1 MGEIPAIPDKGT
13 GAVLTRNN
21 QAIRGPTATRL
32 NYFAARCP
40 AGGSALSASIACPAC
55 GTVNAATNTFCVN
68 CGTRL
73 GSGGPAAP
81 VVSPAGPPPASPPAS
96 PSPYVPYPA
105 PYPYYGPVPRRA
117 TFGDMPFGLFDV
129 WTKNFLPFFVVYLAL
144 GAATGALGAVVSYA
158 IFGSV
163 SVGGGFFGVPTTTL
177 PTVNFGLVV
186 LSLIATLAI
195 SVILTS
201 IVTGAMTEY
210 AVRRYRGEPMTV
222 EQAFRRGLQ
231 RFLSILGANLLLTLL
246 IFGLIT
252 LPFLLI
258 ILAFVAGV
266 SGAGSAVALLC
277 GGLIL
282 LVVLGVLALF
292 LYISL
297 VLYAPAIMMEN
308 ESAVGGLSRSWQ
320 MTKGHRWSLLGAIV
334 VTFILVLVIS
344 GAISFPLGLVGSAGG
359 PIVASFVSVVSS
371 ALVSAFVGSWIVILV
386 AVAYD
391 LLVRQPTPYFG
402 APPYMPGPAVAPP
415 PGAAQVRPPPS
426 SGPPPSG
433 PPPGP

>member
-1 MGEIPAIPDKGT
+1 M
-13 GAVLTRNN
+13 
-21 QAIRGPTATRL
+21 
-32 NYFAARCP
+32 
-40 AGGSALSASIACPAC
+40 SASIACPAC

-73 GSGGPAAP
+73 GSVVPAGPGFR
-81 VVSPAGPPPASPPAS
+81 PAGPPPAAPP
-96 PSPYVPYPA
+96 PYVPYPT
-105 PYPYYGPVPRRA
+105 PYPYYAPFPRRA
-117 TFGDMPFGLFDV
+117 TFSDMFSGLFDV

-163 SVGGGFFGVPTTTL
+163 SLGGGFFGVPSTTL
-177 PTVNFGLVV
+177 PTVNLGLLV
-186 LSLIATLAI
+186 LSLIATFAI
-195 SVILTS
+195 SAILTS
-201 IVTGAMTEY
+201 IVSGAMTEY

-231 RFLSILGANLLLTLL
+231 RFLSVLGANILLGLL
-246 IFGLIT
+246 ILGLVT
-252 LPFLLI
+252 LPFALI
-258 ILAFVAGV
+258 LVALVAGLGG
-266 SGAGSAVALLC
+266 STSAVAILC

-282 LVVLGVLALF
+282 LVLLGVLALF

-297 VLYAPAIMMEN
+297 ALYTPAIMMEN

-320 MTKGHRWSLLGAIV
+320 MTKGHRWSLFAA
-334 VTFILVLVIS
+334 ILVTGILVTVIS
-344 GAISFPLGLVGSAGG
+344 GAISFPLGLIGSAGG
-359 PIVASFVSVVSS
+359 PIVASFASVVSS

-391 LLVRQPTPYFG
+391 LLVRHPTPYFG
-402 APPYMPGPAVAPP
+402 AAPPYMPGPAVAPP
-415 PGAAQVRPPPS
+415 PGAAQVGPPPPS
-426 SGPPPSG
+426 GPLPSG

>member
-1 MGEIPAIPDKGT
+1 M
-13 GAVLTRNN
+13 
-21 QAIRGPTATRL
+21 
-32 NYFAARCP
+32 
-40 AGGSALSASIACPAC
+40 
-55 GTVNAATNTFCVN
+55 NAATNTFCVN

-73 GSGGPAAP
+73 GSVVPAAP
-81 VVSPAGPPPASPPAS
+81 VVPPAGPPPAAPPL
-96 PSPYVPYPA
+96 YVPYPT
-105 PYPYYGPVPRRA
+105 PYPYYAPFPRRA
-117 TFGDMPFGLFDV
+117 TFSDMFSGLFDV

-158 IFGSV
+158 LFGTV
-163 SVGGGFFGVPTTTL
+163 SPGGGFFGVPSTTL
-177 PTVNFGLVV
+177 PTVDFGLLV
-186 LSLIATLAI
+186 LSLIATFAI

-231 RFLSILGANLLLTLL
+231 RFLSILGANILLGLL
-246 IFGLIT
+246 ILGLVT

-266 SGAGSAVALLC
+266 SGATSAVALLC

-282 LVVLGVLALF
+282 LVLLGVLALF

-297 VLYAPAIMMEN
+297 ALYTPAIMMEN

-320 MTKGHRWSLLGAIV
+320 MTKGHRWSLFAA
-334 VTFILVLVIS
+334 ILVTGILVIVIS
-344 GAISFPLGLVGSAGG
+344 GAISFPLGLIGSAGG
-359 PIVASFVSVVSS
+359 PIVASFASVVSS

-391 LLVRQPTPYFG
+391 LLVRHPTPYFG
-402 APPYMPGPAVAPP
+402 AAPPYMPGPAVAPP
-415 PGAAQVRPPPS
+415 PGAAQVGPPPP